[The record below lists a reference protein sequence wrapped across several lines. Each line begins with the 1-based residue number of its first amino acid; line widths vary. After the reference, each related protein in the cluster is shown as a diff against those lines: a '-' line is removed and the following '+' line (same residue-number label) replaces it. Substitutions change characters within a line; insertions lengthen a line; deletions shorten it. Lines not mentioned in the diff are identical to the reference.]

1 MAYSVIKSHYYRTS
15 YQLKFDEEYLF
26 AYNSSC
32 RTHVRDLFSC
42 YSISKRNPWKDM
54 PATDSTSPAFY
65 ALFGAFILLL
75 AFWLLRSAL
84 HSSDNKRRARAS
96 KDLRVHLIQVAQ
108 SSEISER
115 QALWRTLTA
124 RENKVA
130 RLAAQDKTDMEIAQQ
145 LQISVRTV
153 ESHLYRAYRKLNI
166 RSRHELKYIVQHLEE

>member
-1 MAYSVIKSHYYRTS
+1 MT
-15 YQLKFDEEYLF
+15 
-26 AYNSSC
+26 
-32 RTHVRDLFSC
+32 TTDLS
-42 YSISKRNPWKDM
+42 SIS
-54 PATDSTSPAFY
+54 FY
-65 ALFGAFILLL
+65 GLFGAFILLL

-84 HSSDNKRRARAS
+84 HSSDHKRRVRAS

-153 ESHLYRAYRKLNI
+153 ESHLYRVYRKLNI